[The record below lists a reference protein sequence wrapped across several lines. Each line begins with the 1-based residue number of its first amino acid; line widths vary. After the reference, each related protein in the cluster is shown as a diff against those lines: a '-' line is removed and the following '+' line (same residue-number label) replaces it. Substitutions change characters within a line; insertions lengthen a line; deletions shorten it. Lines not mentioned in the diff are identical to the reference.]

1 MDDYTLKLYL
11 NEVAKTS
18 QYGAGVSAA
27 IFASKFTKEKN
38 PYPQQKLLAE
48 KDAPLYKSKLG
59 TPVFSNLEIQAGS
72 WTNDNGVVTTW
83 NALRFDTVLMN
94 VDQPKVIIETVV
106 QGKNFPVNEY
116 ISEGGWK
123 IDIQLLLIGDNGVRP
138 LDQLTELKRALSA
151 PVPLA
156 VNSRFLQTLDICNIV
171 VNRRSI
177 PEVEG
182 GYSFIPVSINA
193 TVDEPIE
200 LYIQ

>member
-1 MDDYTLKLYL
+1 MNDYTLKLYL

-18 QYGAGVSAA
+18 QYGAGVAAA
-27 IFASKFTKEKN
+27 IINSKVTKDVN
-38 PYPQQKLLAE
+38 QYPQQKLVTE
-48 KDAPLYKSKLG
+48 KDQPLYKSKLG

-83 NALRFDTVLMN
+83 NALRFDTVLMT
-94 VDQPKVIIETVV
+94 VDQPKVIVETVV

-138 LDQLTELKRALSA
+138 LNHLTDLKRALNA
-151 PVPLA
+151 PVALA
-156 VNSRFLQTLDICNIV
+156 VNSRFLQTLDIHNIV

-182 GYSFIPVSINA
+182 GYSFIPVSISA
-193 TVDEPIE
+193 TIDEPIE